1 MQEKTV
7 VSFSKIY
14 INECIQGESMKRTPI
29 PIDEAIK
36 EKIREIGRLWKNSNS
51 QPKINSE
58 FLSKWEKLIYEW
70 KDDKSLPLIIR
81 NKQGSR
87 GSEIKHKATGRSI
100 IFSDNSF
107 AKWVYENVMDE
118 KSFTLDDIKQNLKD
132 DKIPIALVIK
142 PSEKKNAKYKK
153 TLGKNSVNKRGW
165 KLCHIAPIGFKNSTL
180 AENRDINELE
190 DHFVKFG
197 NPKNMFLLPL
207 EIGFL
212 GEIQEF
218 IDEQK

>member
-1 MQEKTV
+1 
-7 VSFSKIY
+7 
-14 INECIQGESMKRTPI
+14 MKRIVI
-29 PIDEAIK
+29 PIDEMIK
-36 EKIREIGRLWKNSNS
+36 EKIREIGHLWKISNT
-51 QPKINSE
+51 QPKINKE
-58 FLSKWEKLIYEW
+58 FLSKWEKLIYDW
-70 KDDKSLPLIIR
+70 KDDHSLPLIIR

-87 GSEIKHKATGRSI
+87 GSEIKHNATGRSI

-118 KSFTLDDIKQNLKD
+118 KIFTLDEIKQKLKKD
-132 DKIPIALVIK
+132 EIPISLVIK
-142 PSEKKNAKYKK
+142 KSEKEKAKYKK

-180 AENRDINELE
+180 ANNRDIKDLE